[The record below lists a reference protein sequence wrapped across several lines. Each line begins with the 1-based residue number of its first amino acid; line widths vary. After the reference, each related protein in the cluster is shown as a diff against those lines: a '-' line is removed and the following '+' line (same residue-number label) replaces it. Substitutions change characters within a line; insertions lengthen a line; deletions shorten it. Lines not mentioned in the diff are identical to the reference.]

1 MKGLSLLFV
10 SFIVAATQA
19 YTPPR
24 DLQDGLY
31 TVNVDST
38 GKHVTKRHDIS
49 GPSRLE
55 RFKTTEKN
63 ETLLQK
69 RDFPASMEVVCTN
82 RAISNHHDYAVVQQ
96 CIDNFLNGN
105 VGKPYHSVVA
115 FCRSGN
121 TLLAVC
127 DWPADHN
134 VHGNSG
140 EIDTFNYYMDEY
152 CGSWQ
157 SGYIWI
163 QFWNKAVSTLSYLID
178 DYIMIKTGAAALVLR
193 QALDHEQ
200 RSTLSTS
207 LLAQLH
213 SQYDEVVAGILLDLA
228 TDLRSSTANDSL
240 IETFVS
246 QIEQGSGDSVAALVV
261 DSAVFLERLLLLAS
275 ERLALASDYATST
288 PDVLLPGYA
297 EAIALSFRHV
307 STQENATSSLVS
319 AGHWMGFLTRASG
332 ISLDVEADSYWQLME
347 SGLRHGDAERRK
359 LSLDIMKSSVAYAV
373 WHKKLLLVTQDTQ
386 VPSAMIIAQYNRFLT
401 IFETLVLARYANL
414 VAECENDLALLASP
428 RSILPSR
435 WLFVLLASGLDR
447 NMQDQNRKYIGGW
460 MLRTDLKYVDNAPGF
475 IDLLRDP
482 FMPWAVEGT
491 LYVSSTKRH
500 GKRFCCQ
507 HGERVAKLISSV
519 LRRRPDKEAV
529 QSVLNMLLDF
539 LVARQASLFTS
550 AAIHILIGVADGVA
564 QLQDLASAAETMD
577 KVLAISSWNTLSD
590 IASDILVIQ
599 CHRIYQSLSIS
610 TRTTQQNLSD
620 LSRHRLAALSA
631 KVERSERWGR
641 SDSYSQDAGLLQ
653 LSNRD
658 LAIDQALTKCQKL
671 LTTLDEGIE
680 WDSTELLSRL
690 QDLYTDVDFLEYPR
704 QLLLTSPRVCFHPGI
719 LRRAV
724 DSSRSGDRQIAEF
737 LQSALTQLAQ
747 VANRRS
753 FAFAPLMVSLREGL
767 LTVPEAAGLLNVQDF
782 LVTIAQC
789 PPQPNVDLIMEY
801 AMLTL
806 LDSIA
811 PGRDNTA
818 IYYGFS
824 EGHGFAAYIDLIGRL
839 GAQYHGLALGIADAI
854 LSRWK
859 QQKDPPPSVSP
870 WKTTLQLQVL
880 LVCLEHAHTSESL
893 ERLGHFLDDLLHILA
908 LEPLPRYRHIIEWM
922 IARMQLAHPSLQ
934 SHTRKLLTTK
944 DHHSNPKFLASL
956 MKIGVILAGTPD
968 STEDL
973 ASTLAMTFVSHS
985 ASSKIVVRH
994 EAQWSFPQ
1002 LMDICR
1008 RRSWK
1013 NITQN
1018 PAYTTLEDYIRALP
1032 RFGDPPPERILSALD
1047 PIKDHTLTN
1056 LTEGLWTQLDDTRP
1070 PLTSRDDFLR
1080 VYEADTRLPT
1090 EAWPS
1095 CIMSLGPPIIRPPGP
1110 EPFAKA
1116 GPEPIQASTTPL
1128 TSLGS
1133 KALQTKGTAY
1143 FAHPS
1148 SSSPST
1154 PLHRTILISSLVDN
1168 ALNLG
1173 GLSRCAEIFGAE
1185 AMYVRDPRVVADKA
1199 FISVSVSSHNHLA
1212 ILPCGVE
1219 ALPALLEA
1227 KKREEG
1233 WRIVGIEQTD
1243 RSLVVGS
1250 KELGEA
1256 LLGGENGGAGREGSK
1271 IVLVVGSEREGIPA
1285 AVLAVC
1291 DVLVEIPQVGVTRS
1305 LNVQTAAAVVLF
1317 ELGRLRRGKAGVG
1330 EKGVTAVERL
1340 RGGEALEME
1349 LQS

>member
-1 MKGLSLLFV
+1 M
-10 SFIVAATQA
+10 VA
-19 YTPPR
+19 
-24 DLQDGLY
+24 
-31 TVNVDST
+31 
-38 GKHVTKRHDIS
+38 
-49 GPSRLE
+49 
-55 RFKTTEKN
+55 
-63 ETLLQK
+63 
-69 RDFPASMEVVCTN
+69 
-82 RAISNHHDYAVVQQ
+82 
-96 CIDNFLNGN
+96 
-105 VGKPYHSVVA
+105 
-115 FCRSGN
+115 
-121 TLLAVC
+121 
-127 DWPADHN
+127 
-134 VHGNSG
+134 
-140 EIDTFNYYMDEY
+140 
-152 CGSWQ
+152 
-157 SGYIWI
+157 
-163 QFWNKAVSTLSYLID
+163 
-178 DYIMIKTGAAALVLR
+178 TGAAARVLR
-193 QALDHEQ
+193 QALDHEHCLSLSIALLEQ
-200 RSTLSTS
+200 LRSV
-207 LLAQLH
+207 
-213 SQYDEVVAGILLDLA
+213 YDEVTAGLLLDLA
-228 TDLRSSTANDSL
+228 TDLPHSNVTDDLTEILA
-240 IETFVS
+240 S
-246 QIEQGSGDSVAALVV
+246 QIERGAGDDIAALIVG
-261 DSAVFLERLLLLAS
+261 SQVFLERLLSLAS
-275 ERLALASDYATST
+275 ERLASASDYATCT
-288 PDVLLPGYA
+288 PDVLQPGYT
-297 EAIALSFRHV
+297 EAIAPSFRHIP
-307 STQENATSSLVS
+307 TQGNATSSLNFAS
-319 AGHWMGFLTRASG
+319 HWMGFFTRACGSDLAKNAHVKIVIPFALLFLG
-332 ISLDVEADSYWQLME
+332 CVDSSILACARAFVSRLLHTCIADHEISRLLHAAIRALLTADISKVHQIVGYTVWSQAVRLHSSVIGLSLHVEADSYWQLVE
-347 SGLRHGDAERRK
+347 DGLRRGDAERRK
-359 LSLDIMKSSVAYAV
+359 LSLDIMKGSVAYAV

-435 WLFVLLASGLDR
+435 WLFVLLASGLDK

-475 IDLLRDP
+475 VDLLRDP

-500 GKRFCCQ
+500 GKKFCCQ

-564 QLQDLASAAETMD
+564 QLQDLASAAEIMH
-577 KVLAISSWNTLSD
+577 KLLAISSWNTLSD

-599 CHRIYQSLSIS
+599 CHRIYQSLSVS
-610 TRTTQQNLSD
+610 TRTTNQSLSD
-620 LSRHRLAALSA
+620 LSRHRLATLSA
-631 KVERSERWGR
+631 KVESFDRSGR
-641 SDSYSQDAGLLQ
+641 SGSYSQDAGLLQ
-653 LSNRD
+653 VSNRD

-704 QLLLTSPRVCFHPGI
+704 QLLLTSPRVFFHPEV

-724 DSSRSGDRQIAEF
+724 DSGRSGDHLVAEF
-737 LQSALTQLAQ
+737 LQSTLAQLTQ
-747 VANRRS
+747 VATRRS
-753 FAFAPLMVSLREGL
+753 FAFAPFMVSLRGGL
-767 LTVPEAAGLLNVQDF
+767 LTVPEVAGLLNMQDF

-801 AMLTL
+801 SMLTM

-811 PGRDNTA
+811 PGRDNTV
-818 IYYGFS
+818 IYYGFP
-824 EGHGFAAYIDLIGRL
+824 EGHGFAAYLDLIGRL
-839 GAQYHGLALGIADAI
+839 GAQYDGLAVGIANAI
-854 LSRWK
+854 SSRWK

-893 ERLGHFLDDLLHILA
+893 QRLGQILDDLLHILA

-922 IARMQLAHPSLQ
+922 IARMQLAHASLQ
-934 SHTRKLLTTK
+934 SHTRKLLATK
-944 DHHSNPKFLASL
+944 DHHSNPKFLASM
-956 MKIGVILAGTPD
+956 MKIGVMLAGTPD

-1008 RRSWK
+1008 RRSWTS
-1013 NITQN
+1013 ITHN
-1018 PAYTTLEDYIRALP
+1018 PAYTTLRDYIRALP
-1032 RFGDPPPERILSALD
+1032 RFGDPPPERIMSALD
-1047 PIKDHTLTN
+1047 PITDHTLTN
-1056 LTEGLWTQLDDTRP
+1056 LTEGLWTQLDDIRP

-1080 VYEADTRLPT
+1080 LYEADTRLPT

-1095 CIMSLGPPIIRPPGP
+1095 CIMPLGPPIIRPSDP

-1116 GPEPIQASTTPL
+1116 DPEPVQASTTPL
-1128 TSLGS
+1128 TSLES

-1148 SSSPST
+1148 FSSPST

-1212 ILPCGVE
+1212 ILPCAVE
-1219 ALPALLEA
+1219 TLPALLEA

-1233 WRIVGIEQTD
+1233 WRVVGIEQTD

-1250 KELGEA
+1250 AELGNA
-1256 LLGGENGGAGREGSK
+1256 LLNGEAGGREGSR

-1317 ELGRLRRGKAGVG
+1317 ELGRLRKERDG
-1330 EKGVTAVERL
+1330 EKERSVRAVERL
-1340 RGGEALEME
+1340 KGDAAREERE
-1349 LQS
+1349 PQS